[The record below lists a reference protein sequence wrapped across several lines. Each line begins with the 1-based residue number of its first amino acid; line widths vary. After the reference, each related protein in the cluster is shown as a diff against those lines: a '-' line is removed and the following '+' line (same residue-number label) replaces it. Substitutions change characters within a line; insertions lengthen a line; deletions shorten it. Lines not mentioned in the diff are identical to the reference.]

1 MKLPKV
7 LWILVFLLVS
17 CASVPM
23 GTDAEN
29 QAALTFTPPARMAN
43 VYIIRRPAYA
53 GAAMA
58 NYDRLGQPKFAAQ
71 PRQITGKNS
80 RPVVLMRYIATAM
93 SVKIN

>member
-1 MKLPKV
+1 MFGWRMEEAAKLEFTITVNRV
-7 LWILVFLLVS
+7 LTTS
-17 CASVPM
+17 DRKP
-23 GTDAEN
+23 
-29 QAALTFTPPARMAN
+29 
-43 VYIIRRPAYA
+43 YA
-53 GAAMA
+53 VA